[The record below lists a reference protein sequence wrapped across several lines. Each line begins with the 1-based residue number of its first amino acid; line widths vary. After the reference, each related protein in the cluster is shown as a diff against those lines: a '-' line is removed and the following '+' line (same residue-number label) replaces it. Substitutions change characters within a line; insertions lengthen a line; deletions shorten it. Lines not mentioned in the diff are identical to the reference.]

1 MDALSE
7 PERERGMRGED
18 EWVDVWRRAGA
29 RGRMEVRR
37 INQRGDPAAD
47 PDMAALAVGQIV
59 RARERASVSSETQA
73 KLFTVAGVGFVLAG
87 LGVLVQALIQ
97 GLDVVSVVL
106 AVGFVAIG
114 LVYALYLARFSD
126 RAERAEAVNREVI
139 AAAERG

>member
-1 MDALSE
+1 
-7 PERERGMRGED
+7 
-18 EWVDVWRRAGA
+18 
-29 RGRMEVRR
+29 
-37 INQRGDPAAD
+37 
-47 PDMAALAVGQIV
+47 MAALAVGQIV

-97 GLDVVSVVL
+97 GLDVLSVVL